1 MPHHLSRIK
10 HPSSVRRCDL
20 SHQILIPKEVTECT
34 HVATLAGN
42 GSKCV
47 GLTVSKTCVVSI
59 RRRPKLMSGQLSFVM
74 GVMVRLGIHAEDRI
88 SKEKEVGCGSRLTQD
103 FVSEE
108 VE

>member
-1 MPHHLSRIK
+1 
-10 HPSSVRRCDL
+10 
-20 SHQILIPKEVTECT
+20 
-34 HVATLAGN
+34 
-42 GSKCV
+42 
-47 GLTVSKTCVVSI
+47 
-59 RRRPKLMSGQLSFVM
+59 MSGQLSFVM